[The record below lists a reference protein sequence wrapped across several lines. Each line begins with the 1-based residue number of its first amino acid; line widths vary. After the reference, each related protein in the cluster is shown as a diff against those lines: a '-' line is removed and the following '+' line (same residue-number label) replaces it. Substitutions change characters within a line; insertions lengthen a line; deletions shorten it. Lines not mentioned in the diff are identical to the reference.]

1 MKDRSAIGRRNRA
14 KGAEL
19 EREVAATLASQWR
32 NRPSASE
39 RGYGRG
45 WKVLRKRVMQRDS
58 WLCQPCLR
66 RGASRPPPSAT
77 WCPKAQGGTD
87 DEGNLQAIC
96 ADCHK
101 ANLRQQSLRRHP
113 RGNLSPGSR
122 ESGRKARPLHNAVRP
137 PFA

>member
-1 MKDRSAIGRRNRA
+1 MSGST
-14 KGAEL
+14 GSESFG
-19 EREVAATLASQWR
+19 VPAAAGWR

-45 WKVLRKRVMQRDS
+45 WKALRKRVMQRDS

-66 RGASRPPPSAT
+66 TGRVTPAT
-77 WCPKAQGGTD
+77 ECDHVVPKAQGGTD

-101 ANLRQQSLRRHP
+101 AKTEREAAEAQGRRLRPSFGEDGWP
-113 RGNLSPGSR
+113 IGP
-122 ESGRKARPLHNAVRP
+122 E
-137 PFA
+137 